1 MSNAFLAVKQQQLVF
16 VILFKDF
23 KFELDSSIKKL
34 QRIRVKR
41 EIKCTQFRDSWDA
54 VHCKR
59 EFEQAN

>member
-23 KFELDSSIKKL
+23 KFELNSSIKEL
-34 QRIRVKR
+34 QQIHVKR
-41 EIKCTQFRDSWDA
+41 EIKCAGFQDTWDP